1 MADEADVADVL
12 VPLDSLFVEVL
23 SDNVSDTYVT
33 KTPFAQAELAN
44 VVAAGAKVISGENLL
59 IANLGYGLRLTS
71 RAGPVEHVML
81 FDTGTEGA
89 AFMRNCANLGIG
101 FGAIEDIAITHGHWD
116 HMGALIRSDRCNRRR
131 ARLRDRSRQ
140 PTDVP
145 GTRGDARQRAGGADR
160 EGADT

>member
-1 MADEADVADVL
+1 MADEADVL

-44 VVAAGAKVISGENLL
+44 VVEAGAKVISGENLL
-59 IANLGYGLRLTS
+59 VANLGYGLRLTS
-71 RAGPVEHVML
+71 TAGSVEHVML

-101 FGAIEDIAITHGHWD
+101 FGAVEEIAITHGHWD
-116 HMGALIRSDRCNRRR
+116 HMGAL
-131 ARLRDRSRQ
+131 
-140 PTDVP
+140 TDAIDAIVEKRGAVTIHVNPGMFNERGVLLASGTVFPAAKVP
-145 GTRGDARQRAGGADR
+145 
-160 EGADT
+160 